1 MLNAEIIGNLG
12 NDAELKYSASGSAL
26 LTFNVAANFRVKS
39 QEGEWEDCTE
49 WVRVTMFGARAEA
62 LGSYLRKGTKVYVS
76 GRLQARP
83 WTTRDGEIRAGL
95 EIAAGDVELCSSR
108 QQDEGQRQS
117 DGGQRQPTM
126 TLKPASE
133 LLDMD
138 DNDLPF

>member
-12 NDAELKYSASGSAL
+12 GDAELRYSANGQPL
-26 LTFNVAANFRVKS
+26 LNFNVAANFRVKS
-39 QEGEWEDCTE
+39 QEGEWEDRTE

-62 LGSYLRKGTKVYVS
+62 LGSYLRRGTKVYVN

-108 QQDEGQRQS
+108 QQDEGQRQ
-117 DGGQRQPTM
+117 
-126 TLKPASE
+126 PAAAGRAPSE
-133 LLDMD
+133 PLDMND
-138 DNDLPF
+138 DDLPF